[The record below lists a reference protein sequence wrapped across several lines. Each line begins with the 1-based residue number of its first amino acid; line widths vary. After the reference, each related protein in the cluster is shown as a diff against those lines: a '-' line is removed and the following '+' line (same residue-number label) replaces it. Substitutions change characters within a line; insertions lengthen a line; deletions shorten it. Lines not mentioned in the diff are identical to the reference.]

1 MIKEISKKFD
11 RELALKPRLRN
22 QEQRVD
28 QYHSHLRGRDK
39 WLHLQMKKIIQ
50 YRRFKNVTLYTHLTR
65 KDFIDLWEKAGG
77 TAGEGIGE
85 KNRFATDQL
94 RLRQYCYGISCATMP
109 NTKVAAGIAGAKLFV
124 NTLLKYFKQTKEAKL
139 QLALPLIGSH
149 RKARRN
155 LDAVAIDVD
164 AIFAAE
170 ITKMTT
176 TFMDSHEEGVFV
188 AYK

>member
-77 TAGEGIGE
+77 TAGEGIGPVA
-85 KNRFATDQL
+85 FLCIFHCFPLPPIA
-94 RLRQYCYGISCATMP
+94 SCLLLLP
-109 NTKVAAGIAGAKLFV
+109 VAPCC
-124 NTLLKYFKQTKEAKL
+124 
-139 QLALPLIGSH
+139 LPLPPITSH
-149 RKARRN
+149 FLKCSN
-155 LDAVAIDVD
+155 I
-164 AIFAAE
+164 
-170 ITKMTT
+170 
-176 TFMDSHEEGVFV
+176 S
-188 AYK
+188 